1 MGTTRAPEA
10 GSRWAYDAAMAG
22 YDRALYQMVLR
33 NIPMFATCSSEQL
46 DRLAELGELDTFAD
60 GQAVVSEGDV
70 ADAFYVINSGTLS
83 VERDGNSVAM
93 LNPGNYFGELA
104 LFDPAP
110 RNATV
115 RASGG
120 IATVVRIAPGQAP
133 APHSTRPRRCATPS
147 SRAWPV
153 ESTSSTVGTPDT
165 RGRSR
170 RSPVGSDGRARD
182 RACRF
187 VGAGGTQHEGVGE
200 HRPHELQPD
209 RQTVSSSARTGSCTR
224 AVA

>member
-1 MGTTRAPEA
+1 
-10 GSRWAYDAAMAG
+10 MAG
-22 YDRALYQMVLR
+22 YDRALYQIVLR
-33 NIPMFATCSSEQL
+33 NIPTFSTCSLEQL
-46 DRLAELGELDTFAD
+46 DRLAELGELDTFDD

-120 IATVVRIAPGQAP
+120 RATVVRIAQDKFRSALDETP
-133 APHSTRPRRCATPS
+133 ALRDAILQGMARRIHQL
-147 SRAWPV
+147 
-153 ESTSSTVGTPDT
+153 D
-165 RGRSR
+165 R
-170 RSPVGSDGRARD
+170 RDS
-182 RACRF
+182 
-187 VGAGGTQHEGVGE
+187 
-200 HRPHELQPD
+200 
-209 RQTVSSSARTGSCTR
+209 
-224 AVA
+224 

>member
-1 MGTTRAPEA
+1 
-10 GSRWAYDAAMAG
+10 MAG

-33 NIPMFATCSSEQL
+33 NIPMFTTCSSEQL

-83 VERDGNSVAM
+83 VERDGNSVTM

-120 IATVVRIAPGQAP
+120 IATVVRIAQDKLRSALDQTPTLRDAILQGMA
-133 APHSTRPRRCATPS
+133 RRIHQL
-147 SRAWPV
+147 
-153 ESTSSTVGTPDT
+153 D
-165 RGRSR
+165 R
-170 RSPVGSDGRARD
+170 RDS
-182 RACRF
+182 
-187 VGAGGTQHEGVGE
+187 
-200 HRPHELQPD
+200 
-209 RQTVSSSARTGSCTR
+209 
-224 AVA
+224 

>member
-1 MGTTRAPEA
+1 
-10 GSRWAYDAAMAG
+10 MAG
-22 YDRALYQMVLR
+22 YDRALYQIVLR
-33 NIPMFATCSSEQL
+33 NIPTFSTCSLEQL
-46 DRLAELGELDTFAD
+46 DRLAELGELDTFDD

-120 IATVVRIAPGQAP
+120 IATVVRIAQDKLRSALDQTPTLRDAILQGMA
-133 APHSTRPRRCATPS
+133 RRIHQL
-147 SRAWPV
+147 
-153 ESTSSTVGTPDT
+153 D
-165 RGRSR
+165 R
-170 RSPVGSDGRARD
+170 RDS
-182 RACRF
+182 
-187 VGAGGTQHEGVGE
+187 
-200 HRPHELQPD
+200 
-209 RQTVSSSARTGSCTR
+209 
-224 AVA
+224 